1 MEPLSWG
8 AAISGIVA
16 IIGAIVGFLKI
27 KRVTRENLAQAEV
40 DELARGMRAVDD
52 SDKLR
57 DKGAS

>member
-57 DKGAS
+57 DKGPG